1 MNQVGNACSCPLCSP
16 KAPPPVIDFSI
27 MPHDLCC
34 PVDHCGSEKLKL
46 MSTKNRTTYWECE
59 SCGWPIHSTR
69 QFVMRRGSPEPVT
82 KRCRLCDREIIVP
95 ADKRS
100 WNCSGCDFTTKASLP
115 PFESYGDKVM
125 CKNTPI
131 SNSQW
136 KTRYWGRIYEERQ
149 KEIMEGNGVSE
160 DYLSRL
166 KPTLEYI
173 RLRSPKYIQE
183 MRKKNKKKKKKE
195 KKRREKLAED
205 KAKKKKEK
213 RDEDIESALDS
224 SDFKTLFRFSSDSF
238 YYPDGE
244 RRAIEGLV
252 ELLKR
257 LRIDKPDEFN
267 DISKYIGSKA
277 DQIRGDSKYSQLLS
291 EFFQIL
297 FANYPES
304 FSVAKPGFNRW
315 IENPDSSDTIRSEV
329 MKLNPEEFRRLLEFL
344 PPTQKWK
351 KSTWIEF
358 ANLLISHES
367 FNEKNHNLLNKLPYE
382 ELQGDSLF
390 SYVVRKNNQSGKTER
405 SHSAG
410 LVRHIR
416 DENRRVLCILS
427 MSPEDF
433 SEFASHEDFST
444 IINSPLFSLILSV
457 EQIRHVLEEDSGEE
471 YRVEIEEVI
480 DKLSESLGRFVPSIS
495 TKFKN
500 ALGEETK
507 HTGEYYT
514 LDKFMI
520 QSWDYYDERVL
531 QLAEGDIVAKPVTH
545 HSSRPLNW
553 MEGKHVWNAYKSFSK
568 LGNPIVEPYRIARCI
583 TDFDYS
589 FSDKVRTHL
598 ESLLMT

>member
-1 MNQVGNACSCPLCSP
+1 MY
-16 KAPPPVIDFSI
+16 K
-27 MPHDLCC
+27 
-34 PVDHCGSEKLKL
+34 
-46 MSTKNRTTYWECE
+46 KNRTTYWECE

-69 QFVMRRGSPEPVT
+69 QFVMRSGSPKPVT
-82 KRCRLCDREIIVP
+82 RRCRLCDLEISVRE
-95 ADKRS
+95 DRRS
-100 WNCSGCDFTTKASLP
+100 WKCSKCDFTTKASLP
-115 PFESYGDKVM
+115 PFESCDEDKVR
-125 CKNTPI
+125 CKNSLI
-131 SNSQW
+131 SNAQW
-136 KTRYWGRIYEERQ
+136 KSRYWRRINKDRQEEILGHI
-149 KEIMEGNGVSE
+149 KVSE

-166 KPTLEYI
+166 EPTLEYI
-173 RLRSPKYIQE
+173 KLRSSQYIQE
-183 MRKKNKKKKKKE
+183 RAREEAEEKAQEEKADERQKKLNADRAKKKE
-195 KKRREKLAED
+195 RD
-205 KAKKKKEK
+205 
-213 RDEDIESALDS
+213 RDEAIESALGS
-224 SDFKTLFRFSSDSF
+224 SDFKSLFRFSSDSF

-267 DISKYIGSKA
+267 DIAKYIGSKA

-291 EFFQIL
+291 EFFRTL
-297 FANYPES
+297 FATYPES

-315 IENPDSSDTIRSEV
+315 IENPDSSDMIRSEI
-329 MKLNPEEFRRLLEFL
+329 MKLNPEEFQRLLEFL

-367 FNEKNHNLLNKLPYE
+367 FNEKNHDLLNKLSYE

-390 SYVVRKNNQSGKTER
+390 SYVVRKNNQSEKKER

-410 LVRHIR
+410 LVSQIR
-416 DENRRVLCILS
+416 DQNRRVMCLLS

-444 IINSPLFSLILSV
+444 IINSPLFSLILSE
-457 EQIRHVLEEDSGEE
+457 EQIRHALEKDSGEE
-471 YRVEIEEVI
+471 YRVRIGEVI
-480 DKLSESLGRFVPSIS
+480 DKLSENLGRFVPSIS
-495 TKFKN
+495 TKFKK
-500 ALGEETK
+500 ALGEETN

-553 MEGKHVWNAYKSFSK
+553 MEGKHVWNDYKSFSK
-568 LGNPIVEPYRIARCI
+568 LGNPIVDPFRIARCI

-589 FSDKVRTHL
+589 FSDEVRTHL

>member
-1 MNQVGNACSCPLCSP
+1 MGHI
-16 KAPPPVIDFSI
+16 K
-27 MPHDLCC
+27 
-34 PVDHCGSEKLKL
+34 
-46 MSTKNRTTYWECE
+46 
-59 SCGWPIHSTR
+59 
-69 QFVMRRGSPEPVT
+69 
-82 KRCRLCDREIIVP
+82 
-95 ADKRS
+95 
-100 WNCSGCDFTTKASLP
+100 
-115 PFESYGDKVM
+115 
-125 CKNTPI
+125 
-131 SNSQW
+131 
-136 KTRYWGRIYEERQ
+136 
-149 KEIMEGNGVSE
+149 VSE

-166 KPTLEYI
+166 EPTLEYI
-173 RLRSPKYIQE
+173 KLRSSQYIQE
-183 MRKKNKKKKKKE
+183 CAREEAEEKAQEEKADERQKKLNADRAKKKE
-195 KKRREKLAED
+195 RD
-205 KAKKKKEK
+205 
-213 RDEDIESALDS
+213 RDEAIESALGS
-224 SDFKTLFRFSSDSF
+224 SDFKSLFRFSSDSF

-267 DISKYIGSKA
+267 DIAKYIGSKA

-291 EFFQIL
+291 EFFRTL
-297 FANYPES
+297 FATYPES

-315 IENPDSSDTIRSEV
+315 IENPDSSDMIRSEI
-329 MKLNPEEFRRLLEFL
+329 MKLNPEEFQRLLEFL

-367 FNEKNHNLLNKLPYE
+367 FNEKNHDLLNKLSYE

-390 SYVVRKNNQSGKTER
+390 SYVVRKNNQSEKKER

-410 LVRHIR
+410 LVSQIR
-416 DENRRVLCILS
+416 DQNRRVMCLLS

-444 IINSPLFSLILSV
+444 IINSPLFSLILSE
-457 EQIRHVLEEDSGEE
+457 EQIRHALEKDSGEE
-471 YRVEIEEVI
+471 YRVRIGEVI
-480 DKLSESLGRFVPSIS
+480 DKLSENLGRFVPSIS
-495 TKFKN
+495 TKFKK
-500 ALGEETK
+500 ALGEETN

-553 MEGKHVWNAYKSFSK
+553 MEGKHVWNDYKSFSK
-568 LGNPIVEPYRIARCI
+568 LGNPIVDPFRIARCI

-589 FSDKVRTHL
+589 FSDKVRNHL